1 MKDNSEDIEEN
12 EEEINSMNEEKGKKK
27 QMTMIGNKS

>member
-12 EEEINSMNEEKGKKK
+12 EEEINSMNEEKEKKANYNDRK
-27 QMTMIGNKS
+27 